1 MTMHSLRRWSPI
13 LLCLGITACSN
24 APVPADKTAVPA
36 HEIDFIKENDVA
48 MNRMMASME
57 VKPTGDIDRDFARMM
72 IPHHQGAID
81 MSQAL
86 LRHGKS
92 DELKSL
98 ARAIIAKQAEEIAIM
113 QRYAGEMPAAAEMDM
128 SGMDHSH
135 H

>member
-1 MTMHSLRRWSPI
+1 MTMRILRRWSPI
-13 LLCLGITACSN
+13 MLCLGLTACSN
-24 APVPADKTAVPA
+24 APVPADKQVVPA
-36 HEIDFIKENDVA
+36 HEADFIKENDVA
-48 MNRMMASME
+48 MDRMMASME

-81 MSQAL
+81 MSEAL

-113 QRYAGEMPAAAEMDM
+113 RRYAGDMAAGMDM
-128 SGMDHSH
+128 SEGEH
-135 H
+135 HHH